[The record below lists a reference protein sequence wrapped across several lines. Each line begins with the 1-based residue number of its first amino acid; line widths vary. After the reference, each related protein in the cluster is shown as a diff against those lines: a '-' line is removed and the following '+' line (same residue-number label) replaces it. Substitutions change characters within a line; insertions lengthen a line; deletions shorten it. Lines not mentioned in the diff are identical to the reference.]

1 MEQKTD
7 YQLLQEWRNKYNELR
22 AQIRGRKDGT
32 QSFLDNMG
40 QNNNETYIVTDAR
53 AQLETL
59 NELINI
65 INILDK

>member
-1 MEQKTD
+1 MEEKTD
-7 YQLLQEWRNKYNELR
+7 YQLLQEWRNKYRELR

-32 QSFLDNMG
+32 QSFLDNMIES
-40 QNNNETYIVTDAR
+40 NNESYVVTDAR

-65 INILDK
+65 INILDR

>member
-7 YQLLQEWRNKYNELR
+7 YQLLQEWRNKYYELR

-53 AQLETL
+53 AQLKTL
-59 NELINI
+59 NELVNI